1 MSLDVD
7 PPINDQ
13 VIERHQFYATLSSHV
28 NRNAKDIS
36 GIGYKIKDY
45 STNFDVVRDEVRA
58 SGTRNKTI
66 ISAAIV
72 VWTFIGGGLG
82 LYITRGLST
91 FDGIIAKVEN
101 IERKIIII
109 ESVNE
114 QRKEMP
120 ATLEALKRSVNEL
133 QREK

>member
-1 MSLDVD
+1 MAIDVD

-13 VIERHQFYATLSSHV
+13 LLERHQFYATLSSHV

-45 STNFDVVRDEVRA
+45 SNNFDMVRDEVRA

-66 ISAAIV
+66 ISVAIV
-72 VWTFIGGGLG
+72 AWTFVGGGLG

-91 FDGIIAKVEN
+91 FDSVVTKVETL
-101 IERKIIII
+101 EKKMIIV
-109 ESVNE
+109 ESINE

-120 ATLEALKRSVNEL
+120 AILEALKRSVNEL
-133 QREK
+133 QRDK